1 MDESRFDALTR
12 MAGRDRSRR
21 TLLGAALA
29 SAVAGVAAFAPGLS
43 LDSAAKKKKKKKR
56 CKKDGAA
63 CKSDKQCCTSKTKR
77 ICDVPHNAGN
87 GDTACC
93 GGQGAVCGGV
103 NADGDQQPPFCC
115 VGEAGERA
123 FECSASDPTQ
133 PGVKGVCQ
141 PSVKE
146 D

>member
-1 MDESRFDALTR
+1 MDAFSFDKLVQLATSG
-12 MAGRDRSRR
+12 MSRR
-21 TLLGAALA
+21 GLVKSALVP
-29 SAVAGVAAFAPGLS
+29 AVAGLGVAS
-43 LDSAAKKKKKKKR
+43 LLGMEESAAKKKKKKR
-56 CKKDGAA
+56 CKKAGAA

-77 ICDVPHNAGN
+77 ICDVPHNASN
-87 GDTACC
+87 SDTACC

-123 FECSASDPTQ
+123 FECSASDPAQ